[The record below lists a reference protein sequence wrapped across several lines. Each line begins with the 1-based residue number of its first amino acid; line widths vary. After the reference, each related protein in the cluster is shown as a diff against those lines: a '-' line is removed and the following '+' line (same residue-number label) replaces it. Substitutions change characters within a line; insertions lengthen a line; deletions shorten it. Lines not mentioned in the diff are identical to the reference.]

1 MKLNLYFL
9 LLLSVLAFGC
19 KEDRC
24 ESKKVGEQLL
34 DEESKKFAPY
44 ADGTILKFT
53 DTVGESLIFNVE
65 RQESFTD
72 QMCVKYLCETFSDPF
87 QQVPC
92 EYYQGESI
100 RNVLRADN
108 DTLLIDI
115 LVGINNYEEES
126 LLFYDMLMLNFSGIG
141 SFARGEG
148 VLHPHFDSPQIIPE
162 NLNFL
167 EPLVSSESLDISGQT
182 FTDVFQTTEGSH
194 VIYYQK
200 NTGIIALK
208 FNDSIYFKEE

>member
-1 MKLNLYFL
+1 MKLNLFFL
-9 LLLSVLAFGC
+9 FLVSMLAFSC
-19 KEDRC
+19 KEDHC
-24 ESKKVGEQLL
+24 DSKKVGEQRL
-34 DEESKKFAPY
+34 DEASKKFAPY
-44 ADGTILKFT
+44 DNEAVLKFT
-53 DTVGESLIFNVE
+53 DAVGESLTFNVE

-72 QMCVKYLCETFSDPF
+72 RMCVKYLCETFSDPF

-115 LVGINNYEEES
+115 LVSINNYEEES

-148 VLHPHFDSPQIIPE
+148 VLQPHFDSPQIISE
-162 NLNFL
+162 DLNFL
-167 EPLVSSESLDISGQT
+167 EPLVFSESIEIDGQT
-182 FTDVFQTTEGSH
+182 FTDIVQTTEGSH

-200 NTGIIALK
+200 DAGIIALK
-208 FNDSIYFKEE
+208 FHDKIYFKEG